1 MNMNPAETLYRL
13 HGLLP
18 LKERQ
23 QDLSTAETEL
33 HRAILHSF
41 ITQGRPLNRIE
52 ISNMWGGSD
61 CDVLLA
67 HLRDKD
73 LLVLDK
79 QGSISGAYPFT
90 TENTPHCLKVNG
102 HRVHAMCALDAL
114 AVSPLFGLEVQ
125 IDSRCAVS
133 HAAIHIHQRDQELL
147 EVTPS
152 NDLLLG
158 IHWQQTSGCAAHSLC
173 REMVFLENLEAAMTW
188 QGLAP
193 ETREL
198 YELQEAVKLAAD
210 FFKPLLHDET

>member
-1 MNMNPAETLYRL
+1 MTMNTAETLYRL

-23 QDLSTAETEL
+23 QNLPSEETEI

-41 ITQGRPLNRIE
+41 VNQGRPLNPAE
-52 ISNMWGGSD
+52 LSNMQGGGD

-73 LLVLDK
+73 LLVLDER
-79 QGSISGAYPFT
+79 GAIAGAYPFT
-90 TENTPHCLKVNG
+90 TENTPHCLQVNG

-114 AVSPLFGLEVQ
+114 AVSPMFGLEVQ
-125 IDSRCAVS
+125 IDSRCATS
-133 HAAIHIHQRDQELL
+133 NASIYIHQRGQKLL
-147 EVTPS
+147 AVKPS

-158 IHWQQTSGCAAHSLC
+158 IHWQQTAGCAAHSLC
-173 REMVFLENLEAAMTW
+173 REMVFLKNLEAAMKW
-188 QGLAP
+188 QCLAP

-198 YELQEAVKLAAD
+198 YDIREAVQLAAD